1 MSEEST
7 TPDLVELNRRST
19 EAFNR
24 GDLDAVLALYAADAV
39 WDMGPIGA
47 GVFEGRDAIRG
58 FWEDWFGAYEG
69 WEQVIEEERDL
80 GGGVGF
86 AVYRQRGRP
95 AGGRGFVDLHYAA
108 LAILGGDGL
117 FERIT
122 LYADID
128 EAHAAAELLAKE
140 PK

>member
-24 GDLDAVLALYAADAV
+24 GDLDAVLASYTPDAV
-39 WDMGPIGA
+39 WDMGSIGA
-47 GVFEGRDAIRG
+47 GVFEGREAIRG
-58 FWEDWFGAYEG
+58 FWEDWFGAYED

-80 GGGVGF
+80 GSGVGL
-86 AVYRQRGRP
+86 AMYRQRGRP
-95 AGGRGFVDLHYAA
+95 AGGRGFVEFHYAA
-108 LAILGGDGL
+108 VGILRGDGL

-122 LYADID
+122 LYADVD
-128 EAHAAAELLAKE
+128 EARAVAERLAKE
-140 PK
+140 RR